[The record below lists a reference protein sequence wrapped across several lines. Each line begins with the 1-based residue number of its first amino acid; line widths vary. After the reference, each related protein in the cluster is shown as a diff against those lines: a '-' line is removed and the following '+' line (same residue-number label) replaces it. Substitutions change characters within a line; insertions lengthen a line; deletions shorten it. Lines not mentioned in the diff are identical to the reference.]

1 MKTLIIILLL
11 FPLIALSQ
19 QPILSLKSN
28 YDLTFIQKNTPL
40 ILKKN
45 KTMWRELP
53 LMEIDNQIYVS
64 FVGKLK
70 STSNDASTKEVI
82 IGKGNGLIRSVR
94 IRIDQLDKIQQLSQ
108 LSHLELA
115 GKIKPDLYKVTY
127 DTRVDSVHHGWGL
140 GQGYTGKDVVIGV
153 QDWGF
158 DYTHPMFYDTLLQN
172 TRILA
177 AWDQFKHAGT
187 APAGFNYGAEYNTVS
202 ALMAAECDTSNQY
215 IHSTHGTHVSGIAGG
230 SGAGVYSKG
239 MAFENQF
246 LFNTLIIDEAAAV
259 DGWNWMLS
267 KAQAAGKR
275 LVVNMSWGLYHF
287 SGNDGT
293 SLLSQAIEEL
303 TNQGVL
309 FVSSAGNNGS
319 VNFHFQKDFNND
331 SIRSKVQFYDYAL
344 HDSMWGQSLH
354 AWGTPGIDF
363 DIKIQVYS
371 TATNL
376 VTETP
381 YYSTSMN
388 GYDEGYLL
396 ISPTDT
402 VWYNIVGQSAFPSN
416 GKPMVRFRVKNKHA
430 VNIVLVAR
438 ANSGTVHFWN
448 LVELTTNGGN
458 WGQAFFTFG
467 TGSIGGDA
475 QYGIGEPTC
484 ATDCITVASHA
495 AEFLHSSGNVFGGNR
510 SSFSSIGPRNDG
522 MMKPDI
528 SAPGSSVVSSV
539 NSFTTDSYSSLAST
553 VFQGKTYD
561 FTSLSGTSMSSPAVA
576 GICALIW
583 EANPYLSPRQV
594 KQIVIETARLDQY
607 TGQIPAEGD
616 VKWGHGKIDAL
627 AAVKKALTVVGI
639 EQMDIASEKWT
650 VYPNPTNSIIHL
662 QGLENCSSVELID
675 ATGKQHILNAQQN
688 KWNVANFAAG
698 IYIFRVIANEKVYQQ
713 KIVIE

>member
-1 MKTLIIILLL
+1 MKTFLLAILLL
-11 FPLIALSQ
+11 PFTLVAQ
-19 QPILSLKSN
+19 QPIMSLKSQV
-28 YDLTFIQKNTPL
+28 DLMFIKKNAALIQK
-40 ILKKN
+40 KDKN
-45 KTMWRELP
+45 MWQELP
-53 LMEIDNQIYVS
+53 LIEINKEIYVS

-70 STSNDASTKEVI
+70 NNQVVSNSNDVI
-82 IGKGNGLIRSVR
+82 IGKGVGTIRSIR
-94 IRIDQLDKIQQLSQ
+94 IRIDKLDKIANLPQI
-108 LSHLELA
+108 SHLELA

-127 DTRVDSVHHGWGL
+127 DTRVDSVHNGWGL
-140 GQGYTGKDVVIGV
+140 AQGYSGKNVIIGV

-172 TRILA
+172 NRILA
-177 AWDQFKHAGT
+177 AWDQFKHAGPT
-187 APAGFNYGAEYNTVS
+187 PTGYNYGTEYATVND
-202 ALMAAECDTSNQY
+202 LLTAECDTSNQY
-215 IHSTHGTHVSGIAGG
+215 NHSTHGTHVSGIAGG

-259 DGWNWMLS
+259 DGWNWMYS

-303 TNQGVL
+303 TDLGVL

-319 VNFHFQKDFNND
+319 VNFHFQKEFNND

-354 AWGTPGIDF
+354 GWGTPGFDF
-363 DIKIQVYS
+363 DVKIQVYS

-376 VTETP
+376 VAETP

-402 VWYNIVGQSAFPSN
+402 VWYNIVAQSAFPSN

-438 ANSGTVHFWN
+438 ANQGTVHFWN

-467 TGSIGGDA
+467 AWSIGGDA

-484 ATDCITVASHA
+484 ATDCISVASHA
-495 AEFLHSSGNVFGGNR
+495 AEFLHSSGNVFGGSR
-510 SSFSSIGPRNDG
+510 SGFSSIGPRNDG
-522 MMKPDI
+522 AMKPDI

-539 NSFTTDSYSSLAST
+539 NSYTTDSYSSLAST
-553 VFQGKTYD
+553 NFNSKTYH

-583 EANPYLSPRQV
+583 DANPYLSPRQV
-594 KQIVIETARLDQY
+594 KQIIIETARLDQY
-607 TGQIPAEGD
+607 TGQIPAIGD
-616 VKWGHGKIDAL
+616 VKWGHGKINAL
-627 AAVKKALTVVGI
+627 AAVKKALTIVGL
-639 EQMDIASEKWT
+639 EDNVATIAKWT
-650 VYPNPTNSIIHL
+650 VYPNPSSATIHL
-662 QGLENCSSVELID
+662 QGLSNITSVELID
-675 ATGKQHILNAQQN
+675 LSGKQHALNVQQQSWVVS
-688 KWNVANFAAG
+688 KFTPGV
-698 IYIFRVIANEKVYQQ
+698 YIFRTVANEKVYQQ
-713 KIVIE
+713 KIIIQ